1 MFHLNL
7 LSEGADYSMDESLLN
22 YNPTVEYALKNFF
35 NKQRALYI
43 LPDISAPGIPLSDLE
58 IITNDYTLPSSWG
71 TTKLRRANQI
81 NWQHIRLIHNQITG
95 TSVLADHQLS
105 ISLGK
110 AKVGA
115 GFVSYLKPSQLANG
129 YLITEYF
136 VELTK
141 AIKRVYGGS
150 LSIEL
155 LVLPGNTS
163 LYNYKQDT
171 VTYLWLKT
179 TSQAIRDHGN
189 DWIKEHW
196 ISTDIK

>member
-1 MFHLNL
+1 
-7 LSEGADYSMDESLLN
+7 MDESLLN
-22 YNPTVEYALKNFF
+22 YNPTVEYVLKDFF
-35 NKQRALYI
+35 NKQRAMYI
-43 LPDISAPGIPLSDLE
+43 FPDISIPGIPLSDFE
-58 IITNDYTLPSSWG
+58 TITNNHTLPSSWG
-71 TTKLRRANQI
+71 MIKLRRANQI
-81 NWQHIRLIHNQITG
+81 NWQYIRSIHDQITD
-95 TSVLADHQLS
+95 TTILADHPLS
-105 ISLGK
+105 VSLGK
-110 AKVGA
+110 AKIGA
-115 GFVSYLKPSQLANG
+115 GFVPYLNPSRLANG
-129 YLITEYF
+129 YLTTEYF
-136 VELTK
+136 VKLTK

-196 ISTDIK
+196 IPTDIK